1 MKNLKLLSSLLL
13 FPFIVACSNLGM
25 HDRTVHSA
33 MFVDHLNNM
42 PSGKSSYLMWHNPK
56 TGNHGDI
63 KVTRSYIENNF
74 KCVDY
79 TSTVSIQDS
88 FPMYSISTLDRST
101 EFGKACQLPDG
112 RWQVIER
119 VM

>member
-1 MKNLKLLSSLLL
+1 MKNLKHLFNLLLL
-13 FPFIVACSNLGM
+13 FLLIGCGSMN
-25 HDRTVHSA
+25 DRTVHSQ
-33 MFVDHLNNM
+33 MFIDHLNGM
-42 PSGKSSYLMWHNPK
+42 PSGKSSYFLWHNPN

-63 KVTRSYIENNF
+63 KITRSYIERNF

-79 TSTVSIQDS
+79 TSTVSIQDGW
-88 FPMYSISTLDRST
+88 PMNGIGSLDRST

-119 VM
+119 VL

>member
-1 MKNLKLLSSLLL
+1 MKHLFNLSLLFL
-13 FPFIVACSNLGM
+13 LIGCGSM
-25 HDRTVHSA
+25 SDRTVHSQ
-33 MFVDHLNNM
+33 MFVDHLNGM
-42 PSGKSSYLMWHNPK
+42 PSGKSTYLLWHNPK

-63 KVTRSYIENNF
+63 KITRSYIENHF

-88 FPMYSISTLDRST
+88 WPMNGIGSLDRST

-112 RWQVIER
+112 RWQIIER
-119 VM
+119 VL

>member
-1 MKNLKLLSSLLL
+1 MKNLKHLFNLSLLFL
-13 FPFIVACSNLGM
+13 LIGCGSM
-25 HDRTVHSA
+25 SDRTTHSQ

-42 PSGKSSYLMWHNPK
+42 PSGKSSYLLWHNSS

-63 KVTRSYIENNF
+63 KITRSYIENNF

-79 TSTVSIQDS
+79 TSTVSIQDGWPFNGIGS
-88 FPMYSISTLDRST
+88 LDRST

-119 VM
+119 VL

>member
-1 MKNLKLLSSLLL
+1 MVCAFALFILKNN
-13 FPFIVACSNLGM
+13 IVKSNEIKII
-25 HDRTVHSA
+25 TA
-33 MFVDHLNNM
+33 NLNGM
-42 PSGKSSYLMWHNPK
+42 PSGKSSYLLWHNPN

-63 KVTRSYIENNF
+63 KITRSYIENNF

-79 TSTVSIQDS
+79 TSTVSIQDGW
-88 FPMYSISTLDRST
+88 PMNGIGSLDRST

-119 VM
+119 VL

>member
-1 MKNLKLLSSLLL
+1 MRYCSLLL
-13 FPFIVACSNLGM
+13 LIFLANCTSMGM
-25 HDRTVHSA
+25 QDRTVHSQ
-33 MFVDHLNNM
+33 MFIDHLNNM
-42 PSGKSSYLMWHNPK
+42 PSGKSSYLLWHNPK

-63 KVTRSYIENNF
+63 KVTRSYIENHF

-101 EFGKACQLPDG
+101 EFGKACQMPDG
-112 RWQVIER
+112 RWQIIER
-119 VM
+119 VL